1 MLEILFSWLS
11 PFRFI
16 GIWIDTIAY
25 SLIDNAYNL
34 IVTFSKGTLLKE
46 EFIVSLMNNL
56 YVVIG
61 IFALFRIAML
71 LVNSIINPD
80 KLSEKG
86 NGLANVFGNFIIMF
100 VMLVMTPFVFREA
113 INLQTVIVD
122 GNYIQKLFIK
132 GDAMEGKN
140 PGKAMRSIAIG
151 SLITLDEVALE
162 QCEGGGT
169 CSNNAKEAIE
179 AYRDME
185 KNGFSFPTLSK
196 YIGVSIKDD
205 DTGEVV
211 YVYNYMFIVTFAA
224 GIFIA
229 YVLFSFGIDI
239 AVRMVELTVLQIL
252 APLFI
257 ATYIDPKSAKSGT
270 FHKWLTTVGK
280 TYASLFIKLAILSL
294 MLLLISIVSN
304 LDYYGSNLDLSG
316 FEKLVLL
323 FAILIFAKKAPKW
336 IGDMVGVEGAGLGL
350 YTPKKLR
357 ENMAGYNTMKRAAGV
372 SAAVIG
378 NRVANARR
386 QHALKKETGDYNK
399 LGLMKKDKKRDLRK
413 NGITD
418 KDGNL
423 LKGRKAVSYYKKD
436 HGISAGNKFVRN
448 ATGLKDGISTGL
460 KVTGDAKGIIS
471 SIKSGIGVSGKY
483 NEKYTQNQPGAFEKV
498 SEKVTNKL
506 DKYETSA
513 YGSAADRYEAADKM
527 KKVKTRKQYFGS
539 ENYEKYGDDLI
550 GGMGEFSK
558 AITDKNGHIADDIYD
573 RDAMLWARLNGWSAE
588 YKGGK
593 LEITNNVGGLEDV
606 GQAAKNFSALKTSS
620 GAAHID
626 EMYNKKQNSAMTEY
640 TSNQDALNKSNQ
652 NYTAAKDNI
661 NSILGPLGMMDPKT
675 GALQITGV
683 GGSGIKIDSADLK
696 SGLKG
701 LETTTEK
708 DYQKATT
715 DYNNA
720 IVAHNNQKMT
730 DEEFSKATSR
740 YNEETLRYN
749 GIKNIINHSEM
760 INSQY
765 GIMGQEQKN
774 INSLIQRNG
783 ILQSTINSIG
793 AEWEAPDGTKVGKY
807 DAGASM
813 LPNSY
818 VTNSQKTEKLA
829 LDADKISK
837 EIAGID
843 AKEESG
849 EKK

>member
-11 PFRFI
+11 IPRAI

-25 SLIDNAYNL
+25 SLIDNAYNI

-61 IFALFRIAML
+61 IFALFRIAIL
-71 LVNSIINPD
+71 LINSIINPD

-169 CSNNAKEAIE
+169 CSNKAKEAIE

-257 ATYIDPKSAKSGT
+257 VTYIDPKSAKSGT

-304 LDYYGSNLDLSG
+304 LDYYGNNLDLSG

-336 IGDMVGVEGAGLGL
+336 IGDMIGVEGAGLGGL
-350 YTPKKLR
+350 GIGKKLGGAALVGGAINKGIDNYKKKKMDNFKKRGKDLKQRTLGGIGAGIQASKQKVPNEKYADRLNRIRGAAKAQSQNLRAQQNAENDFRAFAGIRDGINAGRKAYDPTFRDRR
-357 ENMAGYNTMKRAAGV
+357 ENKISDADIKAKASLKEVGMDAASINKR
-372 SAAVIG
+372 
-378 NRVANARR
+378 
-386 QHALKKETGDYNK
+386 KKLASDITTAEAIYGKRNNFFTADGEF
-399 LGLMKKDKKRDLRK
+399 DKKRFPISDGQLNNVYSNVLTGAGGEPRLPQTPDEMYLAMWAKENGGRVNCENGRIVSVTNSNGQTYEAGSNEFK
-413 NGITD
+413 N
-418 KDGNL
+418 
-423 LKGRKAVSYYKKD
+423 
-436 HGISAGNKFVRN
+436 
-448 ATGLKDGISTGL
+448 
-460 KVTGDAKGIIS
+460 IIS
-471 SIKSGIGVSGKY
+471 STQSGISSYGQAIIAQTAYK
-483 NEKYTQNQPGAFEKV
+483 NEISAQNEYA
-498 SEKVTNKL
+498 SNIKL
-506 DKYETSA
+506 
-513 YGSAADRYEAADKM
+513 R
-527 KKVKTRKQYFGS
+527 
-539 ENYEKYGDDLI
+539 DDAVQNL
-550 GGMGEFSK
+550 SS
-558 AITDKNGHIADDIYD
+558 
-573 RDAMLWARLNGWSAE
+573 L
-588 YKGGK
+588 
-593 LEITNNVGGLEDV
+593 TNNLNQFLSQKLTPQQISDLSY
-606 GQAAKNFSALKTSS
+606 A
-620 GAAHID
+620 
-626 EMYNKKQNSAMTEY
+626 QNPQER
-640 TSNQDALNKSNQ
+640 
-652 NYTAAKDNI
+652 
-661 NSILGPLGMMDPKT
+661 
-675 GALQITGV
+675 
-683 GGSGIKIDSADLK
+683 
-696 SGLKG
+696 
-701 LETTTEK
+701 E
-708 DYQKATT
+708 
-715 DYNNA
+715 NA
-720 IVAHNNQKMT
+720 I
-730 DEEFSKATSR
+730 
-740 YNEETLRYN
+740 
-749 GIKNIINHSEM
+749 I
-760 INSQY
+760 
-765 GIMGQEQKN
+765 
-774 INSLIQRNG
+774 
-783 ILQSTINSIG
+783 
-793 AEWEAPDGTKVGKY
+793 
-807 DAGASM
+807 SM
-813 LPNSY
+813 LPEEDRSSY
-818 VTNSQKTEKLA
+818 KTFKDAVSRSQAAIKELDKSIKNTEDYYSNLA
-829 LDADKISK
+829 VDYLENPSKDPTTVEVNGRHFNKIG
-837 EIAGID
+837 EYIPDGQGGYIF
-843 AKEESG
+843 
-849 EKK
+849 EKKDMSQLYDVVTAEQNKKLEKQFDKAVEDNKPVEIKEQEKK

>member
-132 GDAMEGKN
+132 ADAMEGKN

-211 YVYNYMFIVTFAA
+211 YVYNYMFLVTFAA

-304 LDYYGSNLDLSG
+304 LDYYGSNLELSG

-336 IGDMVGVEGAGLGL
+336 IGDMVGVEGAGLGGL
-350 YTPKKLR
+350 GIGKKLGGAALIGGAISKGR
-357 ENMAGYNTMKRAAGV
+357 ENAIKRVKDNTKKRANNFLDSKVAG
-372 SAAVIG
+372 IG
-378 NRVANARR
+378 ARVAAYKNFKPDPSSTLSARKQR
-386 QHALKKETGDYNK
+386 QLDAKEKSRAVQDRLRADQKAQNDFRVFAT
-399 LGLMKKDKKRDLRK
+399 LRDKYAA
-413 NGITD
+413 GQ
-418 KDGNL
+418 
-423 LKGRKAVSYYKKD
+423 KAVDPNSQSGREKKLNELNQRASESTR
-436 HGISAGNKFVRN
+436 SAGIDASTMSKMI
-448 ATGLKDGISTGL
+448 KDANDI
-460 KVTGDAKGIIS
+460 KKAKALYGS
-471 SIKSGIGVSGKY
+471 
-483 NEKYTQNQPGAFEKV
+483 AFDLV
-498 SEKVTNKL
+498 NNKL
-506 DKYETSA
+506 DKVKFPINTGQINTAYKDYLGHNPFTADEIRVAKFCADNGISVADARALNRDGTVKLANGKTLNRTDIINQVKSSESGYIKALYEQSA
-513 YGSAADRYEAADKM
+513 YENMMSSGTSYEQDVKLKADASKR
-527 KKVKTRKQYFGS
+527 VL
-539 ENYEKYGDDLI
+539 DLI
-550 GGMGEFSK
+550 
-558 AITDKNGHIADDIYD
+558 
-573 RDAMLWARLNGWSAE
+573 
-588 YKGGK
+588 
-593 LEITNNVGGLEDV
+593 
-606 GQAAKNFSALKTSS
+606 
-620 GAAHID
+620 
-626 EMYNKKQNSAMTEY
+626 
-640 TSNQDALNKSNQ
+640 
-652 NYTAAKDNI
+652 AAKDQIKAPVVPAIPTAPVFPSQPSNDATEEVKAAYQVAVQ
-661 NSILGPLGMMDPKT
+661 NYVKENTEYETAKAEYPEKLKEYEKAKAEYDKLT
-675 GALQITGV
+675 GKD
-683 GGSGIKIDSADLK
+683 GSY
-696 SGLKG
+696 
-701 LETTTEK
+701 T
-708 DYQKATT
+708 KA
-715 DYNNA
+715 
-720 IVAHNNQKMT
+720 I
-730 DEEFSKATSR
+730 EEA
-740 YNEETLRYN
+740 
-749 GIKNIINHSEM
+749 
-760 INSQY
+760 
-765 GIMGQEQKN
+765 
-774 INSLIQRNG
+774 
-783 ILQSTINSIG
+783 
-793 AEWEAPDGTKVGKY
+793 
-807 DAGASM
+807 
-813 LPNSY
+813 
-818 VTNSQKTEKLA
+818 QKTEKMYESSIKESENSHY
-829 LDADKISK
+829 DQIVYEVGRTNVSDTGNGNYIVSSTKKPDDFDKSVVNYNGEYITKFGKYVSTADGWEFKKQDMSQYMEFINGEQSK
-837 EIAGID
+837 KKTDVYDKNVENAKPVEI
-843 AKEESG
+843 KEQEG
-849 EKK
+849 K